1 MFDDQFET
9 IVADTERS
17 KAIHYNLRYQVYCL
31 TKRFENPAAFP
42 DQQESDI
49 YDKNSVR
56 FIVRHRDSGQ
66 WVGAMRLVLAV
77 PEKLPLTRVST
88 IDADSTRG
96 PKGAVAAE
104 ASRLCVLPSNIGS
117 DGRLTIVHPSVITLA
132 LIRAAREY
140 SLTHNIRFSYLLI
153 TAQLA
158 RILGRVG
165 IEIKPVG
172 PITDHRGLRRPYL
185 HDFKN
190 GYKAMRDKSPLIYEM
205 FLVTPTYKYYSDMY
219 VRTVRQPRT
228 QLFSNEP
235 SEFISAGP
243 QLGQFLLRPI

>member
-9 IVADTERS
+9 IVADTDRS

-31 TKRFENPAAFP
+31 ERHFENSAAFP

-49 YDKNSVR
+49 YDKHSVHL
-56 FIVRHRDSGQ
+56 IVRHRTSGH

-88 IDADSTRG
+88 IDADSIRG
-96 PKGAVAAE
+96 PKDAIVAE

-117 DGRLTIVHPSVITLA
+117 EERLNVHPSVITLG

-158 RILGRVG
+158 RIRERVG

-172 PITDHRGLRRPYL
+172 PITDHRGQRRPYL

-205 FLVTPTYKYYSDMY
+205 FLAKPAYQYFSRMG
-219 VRTVRQPRT
+219 VRRVRQPDT
-228 QLFSNEP
+228 G
-235 SEFISAGP
+235 SAG
-243 QLGQFLLRPI
+243 LRFGRLMRPILPI

>member
-1 MFDDQFET
+1 LV
-9 IVADTERS
+9 VA
-17 KAIHYNLRYQVYCL
+17 A
-31 TKRFENPAAFP
+31 P
-42 DQQESDI
+42 
-49 YDKNSVR
+49 
-56 FIVRHRDSGQ
+56 G
-66 WVGAMRLVLAV
+66 
-77 PEKLPLTRVST
+77 KLPLSRVSI
-88 IDADSTRG
+88 IDADSIRG
-96 PKGAVAAE
+96 PTGAVVAE

-158 RILGRVG
+158 RILGRAG
-165 IEIKPVG
+165 IDIKPVG
-172 PITDHRGLRRPYL
+172 PITHHRGLRRPYL
-185 HDFKN
+185 HDFRN

-235 SEFISAGP
+235 SEFISARP
-243 QLGQFLLRPI
+243 QLGQLLLRPI

>member
-31 TKRFENPAAFP
+31 ARRFESPAAFTN
-42 DQQESDI
+42 QQESDI
-49 YDKNSVR
+49 YDQNSVH
-56 FIVRHRDSGQ
+56 FIVRHRNSGQ

-88 IDADSTRG
+88 IDADSIRG
-96 PKGAVAAE
+96 PKGAVVAE

-117 DGRLTIVHPSVITLA
+117 EERLNVHPSVITLG

-140 SLTHNIRFSYLLI
+140 GLTHNIRFSYLLI
-153 TAQLA
+153 TAQLM
-158 RILGRVG
+158 RILERVG
-165 IEIKPVG
+165 IAIKPVG
-172 PITDHRGLRRPYL
+172 PIIRHRGLRRPYL

-190 GYKAMRDKSPLIYEM
+190 GYKAMGDKSPLIYEM
-205 FLVTPTYKYYSDMY
+205 FLVAPSYEYYSD
-219 VRTVRQPRT
+219 VRTLRQPEI
-228 QLFSNEP
+228 S
-235 SEFISAGP
+235 SAG
-243 QLGQFLLRPI
+243 LQFGRLLRPILAI